1 MKRLSLAVLA
11 TALVGSVCV
20 GAAASSPRAKL
31 RSFICQTA
39 LYPAN
44 RGIAV
49 TSVMRPLAH
58 TMRMAVRFDL
68 LERQSRGGPSQPV
81 VYGDLGKWIY
91 PKDRTL
97 GQRPND
103 QFIVPKQVSDLSAPA
118 YYRFKVTFRWTGS
131 HSHVIGTAVRWTPEC
146 FQPELRPD
154 LMVKS
159 ISVQASSQHPSKD
172 VYSALIRNAGAS
184 AVGPFD
190 VQFADG
196 SYVRHRTVRQLGPHA
211 KRVLSFLGPRCD
223 ASSPPT
229 VTADPNNQ
237 VPDDLNRANNS
248 LTATCPVS

>member
-1 MKRLSLAVLA
+1 MAATLAA
-11 TALVGSVCV
+11 SVCV

-31 RSFICQTA
+31 HSFVCQTA

-68 LERQSRGGPSQPV
+68 LERQSRAGPSQPV

-97 GQRPND
+97 GQRPDD

-118 YYRFKVTFRWTGS
+118 YYGFKVTFRWTGS
-131 HSHVIGTAVRWTPEC
+131 HSHVIGTAVRRTPEC

-154 LMVKS
+154 LVVKA
-159 ISVQASSQHPSKD
+159 ISVHASAQHPNKD
-172 VYSALIRNAGAS
+172 IYSALIRNSGAS
-184 AVGPFD
+184 AAGPFD

-196 SYVRHRTVRQLGPHA
+196 SYSRHKTIQQLGAHA
-211 KRVLSFLGPRCD
+211 KRVLSFLGPRCSS
-223 ASSPPT
+223 ASPPS
-229 VTADPNNQ
+229 VIADPGNQ

-248 LTATCPVS
+248 LSATCPAS